1 VGPGLALNRLFLK
14 RMQLI
19 MVFVFLLLLVIVSG
33 FLNRRF
39 LSIENLS
46 NLVATSV
53 PYLLTAFAQT
63 IILLVGGIDLSVG
76 SMVSLSNVLCARFM
90 FNTPFGF
97 LPGLALALA
106 AGSASGY
113 ANGIIITRGRLQP
126 IIVTLASSS
135 IIAGLALAILPEP
148 GGKIPAGFA
157 RIVNGSTGV
166 PFPLLAAIL
175 ITIFLWIVLNR
186 TRYGRSVYAT
196 GGSENAAYS
205 SGIAVDRIKTISF
218 TLAGLLSALAGVYI
232 SSQIYS
238 GDPLLGT
245 NMSLVSITTA
255 VLGGTSLGGGKGN
268 IIGSVAGVF
277 IFIIINNV
285 LNLTG
290 VPSFYQFILQGCLL
304 IFALTIGS
312 LRIRRR

>member
-1 VGPGLALNRLFLK
+1 MTFGPALSRIFF
-14 RMQLI
+14 RRTQLV
-19 MVFVFLLLLVIVSG
+19 MVFAFLLLLIVVSG

-39 LSIENLS
+39 LSIENFS

-53 PYLLTAFAQT
+53 PYILTAFAQT

-76 SMVSLSNVLCARFM
+76 SLVSLANVLCARSM
-90 FNTPFGF
+90 LSTPLGF
-97 LPGLALALA
+97 LPGLGLALVV
-106 AGSASGY
+106 GSAFGY
-113 ANGIIITRGRLQP
+113 ANGIVVTRGRLQP

-148 GGKIPAGFA
+148 GGKIPVGFA
-157 RIVNGSTGV
+157 RLVNGSAGV
-166 PFPLLAAIL
+166 PVPLIAL
-175 ITIFLWIVLNR
+175 IAFTVLMWIVLNR
-186 TRYGRSVYAT
+186 TKYGRTVYAT
-196 GGSENAAYS
+196 GGSETSAYS
-205 SGIAVDRIKTISF
+205 SGIAVDRVKVISF
-218 TLAGLLSALAGVYI
+218 TLAGLLSALAGIYI

-255 VLGGTSLGGGKGN
+255 VLGGISLGGGKGN

-312 LRIRRR
+312 LRLRRR

>member
-1 VGPGLALNRLFLK
+1 VGLGPALNRLLVK
-14 RMQLI
+14 RMQLV
-19 MVFVFLLLLVIVSG
+19 MVFIFLLVLIIVAG

-39 LSIENLS
+39 LSLENFS

-63 IILLVGGIDLSVG
+63 IILLAGGIDLSVG

-90 FNTPFGF
+90 LGTPFGF
-97 LPGLALALA
+97 LPGLILALA
-106 AGSASGY
+106 AGSAAGY
-113 ANGIIITRGRLQP
+113 ANGLIITRGRLQP

-135 IIAGLALAILPEP
+135 IVAGLALAILPEP

-166 PFPLLAAIL
+166 PFPLIAAIL
-175 ITIFLWIVLNR
+175 VTFVLWIVLNK

-196 GGSENAAYS
+196 GGNENAAYS
-205 SGIAVDRIKTISF
+205 SGVAVDRVKTISF
-218 TLAGLLSALAGVYI
+218 VLAGFLSALAGVYI

-268 IIGSVAGVF
+268 ILGSVAGVF

-312 LRIRRR
+312 LRLRRR